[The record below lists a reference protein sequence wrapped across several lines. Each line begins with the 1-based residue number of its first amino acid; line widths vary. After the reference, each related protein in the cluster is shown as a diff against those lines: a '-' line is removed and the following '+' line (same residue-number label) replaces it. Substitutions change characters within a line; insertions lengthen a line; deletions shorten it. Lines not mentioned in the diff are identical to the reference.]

1 MRGYVEGSRCGGS
14 DGDDCGGNNDDVDGG
29 SLEVGNGIDVD
40 NDDESIM
47 TGIIS
52 KQTTIVR

>member
-1 MRGYVEGSRCGGS
+1 VEGSRCGGS

-52 KQTTIVR
+52 KQTTIPS